1 MTVSF
6 LTSRLSNIPVRQ
18 TFVQEDKIV
27 VNRPVLH
34 HDGHHVP
41 VVGELVALYLGDL
54 HHHLQLFLLQ
64 VGGEGDGG
72 RLSEAGSGGESDPA

>member
-1 MTVSF
+1 MFSF
-6 LTSRLSNIPVRQ
+6 NLQTAKYISQ
-18 TFVQEDKIV
+18 TFVQEDEIV

-41 VVGELVALYLGDL
+41 VVGQLVALNLGHL

-64 VGGEGDGG
+64 MGGESDGG
-72 RLSEAGSGGESDPA
+72 RLCDAGSRGKSNSACN